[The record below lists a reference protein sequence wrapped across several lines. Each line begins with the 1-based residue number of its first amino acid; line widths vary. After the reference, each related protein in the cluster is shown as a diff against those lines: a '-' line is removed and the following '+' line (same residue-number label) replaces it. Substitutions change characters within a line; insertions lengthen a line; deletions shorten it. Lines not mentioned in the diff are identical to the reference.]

1 MYFNYFLEVLR
12 KFKDFKGRAS
22 RSEYW
27 SFFFISL
34 FIQLALMFIEKLINF
49 AYLSEIFAIFI
60 ILPNI
65 AVSIRRL
72 HDVGKSGWMLLINF
86 IPIIGFIWF
95 LVLTIRKSDV
105 GDNEYGPNPNNNL
118 ITKENMNEKDK
129 EVSAPP
135 VPQTFVTQNSN
146 SVSNNEI
153 EQNTN
158 QTN

>member
-1 MYFNYFLEVLR
+1 MYFNYFIEVLK

-27 SFFFISL
+27 SFTLIGL
-34 FIQLALMFIEKLINF
+34 AIQIVLMFIGKLIDF
-49 AYLSEIFAIFI
+49 PYLSSIFSVFI

-65 AVSIRRL
+65 AVSVRRL
-72 HDVGKSGWMLLINF
+72 HDVGKSGWMLLINL
-86 IPIIGFIWF
+86 IPIIGFIWL
-95 LVLTIRKSDV
+95 LVLMLRKSDA
-105 GDNEYGPNPNNNL
+105 GDNKYGPNPNNHSVS
-118 ITKENMNEKDK
+118 KEDMNEKDK
-129 EVSAPP
+129 EVSTQPI
-135 VPQTFVTQNSN
+135 PQTFVTQNSN

>member
-1 MYFNYFLEVLR
+1 MYFNYFIEVLK
-12 KFKDFKGRAS
+12 KFKDFKGRAG

-27 SFFFISL
+27 SFTLIGL
-34 FIQLALMFIEKLINF
+34 GIQIVLMFIGKLIDF
-49 AYLSEIFAIFI
+49 PYLSSIFSVFI

-65 AVSIRRL
+65 AVSVRRL
-72 HDVGKSGWMLLINF
+72 HDVGKSGWMLLINL
-86 IPIIGFIWF
+86 IPIIGFIWL
-95 LVLTIRKSDV
+95 LVLMLRKSDV
-105 GDNEYGPNPNNNL
+105 GDNKYGYNPNNHSGS
-118 ITKENMNEKDK
+118 KEDMNEKDK
-129 EVSAPP
+129 EVSTPP